1 MGLESTSI
9 LSDRI
14 FEYLAGPD
22 HQVDFKEYL
31 KYLDTSMN
39 GSFEQKQN
47 IQFRMIDTQ
56 NKGFFEFEDLYQLIR
71 QMAQMWSLITGNQLS
86 KFGLS

>member
-1 MGLESTSI
+1 MGLLGLESTSI

-22 HQVDFKEYL
+22 HQVGFKEYL

-39 GSFEQKQN
+39 GSFEQKQQ
-47 IQFRMIDTQ
+47 IQFRMIDT
-56 NKGFFEFEDLYQLIR
+56 
-71 QMAQMWSLITGNQLS
+71 
-86 KFGLS
+86 